1 MLAKS
6 LKRVAVV
13 GVGHSK
19 FGDRRDVSLPELG
32 FEAAKPALEDANLT
46 PDDVGFL
53 SVGIAGTWYEDFL
66 PAVVISEYIGL
77 SGKGL
82 MRCEAACASGSAAL
96 ASAFNMVSTGQSE
109 IAMALGIEKMIGVDA
124 PTITEVIGRA
134 GYYLWEFHNFGM
146 TFPGYY
152 ALYAAQH
159 MKKYG
164 TSEMQLARVAV
175 KNHKYGAMNP
185 NAHFQ
190 RPITVED
197 ALSSRIVAWPL
208 KLYDCCPV
216 SDGAAAVILVSEE
229 KAKALTDSPV
239 WVEGMGISSDTA
251 SVNNRAD
258 FLGLRATVTAADQ
271 AFKMAH
277 VKPEQFDVADVH
289 DCFTIAELLA
299 YEDLGFCAK
308 GGAGRMVEDGETEIG
323 GRIPVNLDGGLKA
336 KGHPLGATGTSMI
349 VGLTRQLRRQAG
361 KSQAPIK
368 NGLALAHNV
377 GGTGHYC
384 YVTVLRS

>member
-1 MLAKS
+1 M
-6 LKRVAVV
+6 
-13 GVGHSK
+13 
-19 FGDRRDVSLPELG
+19 
-32 FEAAKPALEDANLT
+32 
-46 PDDVGFL
+46 
-53 SVGIAGTWYEDFL
+53 
-66 PAVVISEYIGL
+66 
-77 SGKGL
+77 
-82 MRCEAACASGSAAL
+82 
-96 ASAFNMVSTGQSE
+96 
-109 IAMALGIEKMIGVDA
+109 
-124 PTITEVIGRA
+124 
-134 GYYLWEFHNFGM
+134 
-146 TFPGYY
+146 
-152 ALYAAQH
+152 
-159 MKKYG
+159 
-164 TSEMQLARVAV
+164 
-175 KNHKYGAMNP
+175 
-185 NAHFQ
+185 
-190 RPITVED
+190 
-197 ALSSRIVAWPL
+197 AWPL